1 MASLHHVVQVFPML
15 KRLGHKDIRIS
26 HYCFDRALFSTLERK
41 QLQRHALYHEIS
53 VVGGEKV
60 GARFGR
66 FAGLGRVHGLRQPRR
81 ATRLDVVFDERELRR

>member
-1 MASLHHVVQVFPML
+1 ML
-15 KRLGHKDIRIS
+15 KRLGHKGISIS

-81 ATRLDVVFDERELRR
+81 AKRLEVVFDERELRR